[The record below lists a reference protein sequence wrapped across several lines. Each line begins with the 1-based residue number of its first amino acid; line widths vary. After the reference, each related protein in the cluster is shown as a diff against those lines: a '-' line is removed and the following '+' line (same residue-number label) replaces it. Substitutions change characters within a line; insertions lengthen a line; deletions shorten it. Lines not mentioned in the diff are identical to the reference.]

1 MLTDKCKKHLKKLL
15 KGRYNIECYRI
26 VEAQQNAYNYFYY
39 TLICVCENKG
49 FEMLLTISRQ
59 MRYPTTLRTHVALAN
74 IQPDIEADDFIDDYD
89 FTLSIESKDIELVK
103 ILNDYIHDN
112 PVVHSMNTVNKK
124 FSLGIDSK
132 LYLLYTKVIPV
143 MGVLKKEKG
152 WFNVK
157 TVSEHS
163 YLTGNLCS
171 TFFNEKRDK
180 QIRAVLFNFFVFG
193 DKFNYITAKKAAI
206 SDAHVN
212 DELIPFN
219 TSSLTQFENVS
230 FHELFF
236 TYSDLFNFNIE
247 DMSKQELCELDID
260 DFVKYIEVQKMIQ
273 I

>member
-15 KGRYNIECYRI
+15 KERYDIECYRI

-89 FTLSIESKDIELVK
+89 FTLSIEHKDVELVK

-112 PVVHSMNTVNKK
+112 PVVHSMNAVNKQ

-143 MGVLKKEKG
+143 
-152 WFNVK
+152 
-157 TVSEHS
+157 
-163 YLTGNLCS
+163 
-171 TFFNEKRDK
+171 
-180 QIRAVLFNFFVFG
+180 I
-193 DKFNYITAKKAAI
+193 
-206 SDAHVN
+206 
-212 DELIPFN
+212 
-219 TSSLTQFENVS
+219 
-230 FHELFF
+230 
-236 TYSDLFNFNIE
+236 
-247 DMSKQELCELDID
+247 
-260 DFVKYIEVQKMIQ
+260 
-273 I
+273 